1 MADLVKLRQRMEQ
14 GCPVFYFYSTENYL
28 VRQEAAAVCGLLR
41 EGDAEATILDEP
53 APALE
58 AIVMAAGTISFFG
71 TRRLVELPNL
81 EPAAY
86 SDKDLAELCDILA
99 SAENAVF
106 VLSTTLKAEKGP
118 AQPSKRMQKLLDTCA
133 KIGFVQLL
141 AKPTEMQLRQQIL
154 QRAAAQGAN
163 LSDSVAKTMI
173 ERSGED
179 AYLLENETDKLCA
192 LAGYGTVTPGMVAQ
206 AGTAQ
211 LDARVFDLIDL
222 VTVHNATAACRTLQE
237 LIRLQNEPIPIAASL
252 IGSYVDMYRVRLGQA
267 GHRSYNAVF
276 KDFGYKGS
284 PFRLKH
290 AQDAAAHQTL
300 PQLEAGLLILLELD
314 KGLKSSPVDPQ
325 IQLETAL
332 CRLCAAG
339 GRV

>member
-1 MADLVKLRQRMEQ
+1 MADLVKLRQRIEQ
-14 GCPVFYFYSTENYL
+14 GCPVFYFYSTESYL

-53 APALE
+53 APSLE

-81 EPAAY
+81 EPTAY
-86 SDKDLAELCDILA
+86 SDKDIAEFCEILS

-106 VLSTTLKAEKGP
+106 VLSSTMNAERGT
-118 AQPSKRMQKLLDTCA
+118 AQPAKRMQKLLDTCA
-133 KIGFVQLL
+133 KIGYVQLL
-141 AKPTEMQLRQQIL
+141 AKPTEMQLRQQIV

-163 LSDSVAKTMI
+163 LSDSVAKTML

-192 LAGYGTVTPGMVAQ
+192 LAGYGTVTSGMVAQ

-222 VTVHNATAACRTLQE
+222 VTVRNSTGACQKLQE
-237 LIRLQNEPIPIAASL
+237 LLRLQNEPIPIAASL

-267 GHRSYNAVF
+267 ARRSYSTVF
-276 KDFGYKGS
+276 KDFGYKGNS
-284 PFRLKH
+284 FRLKH
-290 AQDAAAHQTL
+290 AQDAAAHYTV
-300 PQLEAGLLILLELD
+300 PQLEACLLILLELD
-314 KGLKSSPVDPQ
+314 KGLKSSPVGPE
-325 IQLETAL
+325 IQLETGI

-339 GRV
+339 GHL